1 MNIRT
6 AILGISLIALV
17 TTACDG
23 ASSTPPPSGKA
34 SKGGGK
40 AEVDQSA
47 SKNSKKSGE
56 LDPNDPF
63 AAFIDNGEDKTPG
76 EIRQGQVYYLQEQSA
91 KLTSLADT
99 FDRQCFSMSTS
110 MITRETKLILPTSSA
125 TGAGQAVA
133 AIGQLGVGIVA
144 GSMSGNWGSSIGS
157 IGGTL
162 GETVG
167 KGVDAEINKAGI
179 KAGVDQLNSLEA
191 ADMATCQAKVKNLK
205 AKAASMRR
213 QINDLRNL
221 GTE

>member
-1 MNIRT
+1 MKMRT

-34 SKGGGK
+34 AKGGGK
-40 AEVDQSA
+40 AEVDKNA
-47 SKNSKKSGE
+47 SKTSGE

-76 EIRQGQVYYLQEQSA
+76 EIRQGQVYYLLEQAS
-91 KLTSLADT
+91 KLNSLADT
-99 FDRQCFSMSTS
+99 YDRQCFGMSTK
-110 MITRETKLILPTSSA
+110 MLDRETQKLILPNSSA

-133 AIGQLGVGIVA
+133 GIGQLGVGIFQ
-144 GSMSGNWGSSIGS
+144 GSMSGNWGSALGS

-167 KGVDAEINKAGI
+167 QGVDAEINKAAI
-179 KAGVDQLNSLEA
+179 KAGVNQLNGLEA

-205 AKAASMRR
+205 AQAASMRR